1 MGSRKN
7 WPRELADRCN
17 AVGWEARLVNSGHYR
32 AFLPDGRSFGWAAS
46 PSDTNGYKAAQREAE
61 RFGLADLELQARL
74 QREKER
80 LERIRRDRELNGV
93 PAEDFAPEPTQPKE
107 DAMPKYGFIEV
118 DGVKLGIAEVGPAF
132 YSPVRGGESREI
144 PDARELLLVDE
155 TIRYQCLK
163 PTHSDPGRPDKL
175 CERTFE
181 KAAGLHIHQGR
192 MHRNQ
197 PGQPDLSKLEILA
210 DTKPQAVYT
219 TPAPPRAEPNSLTPG
234 VMARAVRLAEG
245 FAAFNDQLGDLADL
259 GDRLS
264 SDLQELARM
273 LPTELVSDELRS
285 KAEKFDAMLRAAR
298 GLDQ

>member
-1 MGSRKN
+1 MGSRRN
-7 WPRELADRCN
+7 WPKELADRCN

-46 PSDTNGYKAAQREAE
+46 PSDTNGYKNAQREAD

-118 DGVKLGIAEVGPAF
+118 DGVRIGIAEVGPAF
-132 YSPVRGGESREI
+132 YRPVRGGEPRKI

-163 PTHSDPGRPDKL
+163 PTHSDSGRPDKL

-192 MHRNQ
+192 MHQ
-197 PGQPDLSKLEILA
+197 SSAPPPK
-210 DTKPQAVYT
+210 
-219 TPAPPRAEPNSLTPG
+219 PAPSSQEELAAPEPGL
-234 VMARAVRLAEG
+234 VAQAVRLAED
-245 FAAFNDQLGDLADL
+245 FEAFNDQLGDLADL
-259 GDRLS
+259 GNRLN
-264 SDLQELARM
+264 SDLQSLARQ
-273 LPTELVSDELRS
+273 LPAELVSDELRS
-285 KAEKFDAMLRAAR
+285 KAEKFDAMLRAA
-298 GLDQ
+298 GTVDQ

>member
-1 MGSRKN
+1 MGSRRN
-7 WPRELADRCN
+7 WPKELADRCN

-61 RFGLADLELQARL
+61 RFGLADLELRARL
-74 QREKER
+74 EREKER

-93 PAEDFAPEPTQPKE
+93 PAEDFAPESTQPKE

-118 DGVKLGIAEVGPAF
+118 DGVRIGIAEVGPAF
-132 YSPVRGGESREI
+132 YSPVRGSGPREI

-192 MHRNQ
+192 MHQSSASAR
-197 PGQPDLSKLEILA
+197 PAK
-210 DTKPQAVYT
+210 
-219 TPAPPRAEPNSLTPG
+219 PAPSLQEELAAPEPGL
-234 VMARAVRLAEG
+234 VAQAVRLAED

-259 GDRLS
+259 GDRLN
-264 SDLQELARM
+264 SDLQSLARQ
-273 LPTELVSDELRS
+273 LPAELVSDELRS
-285 KAEKFDAMLRAAR
+285 KAEKFDAMLRAA
-298 GLDQ
+298 GTVDQ